1 MRGGNTLF
9 KPGQSGNPTGR
20 PKQVLELLALAQTNF
35 PLALERL
42 RKLIES
48 PDDDMAFRAIQ
59 FVFAYAVGKPSEL
72 KDLMHNDTMR
82 ARMTQLVA
90 VKVEDEVPAAP
101 PPMPLPEVV
110 AVTREAQITRPDGGH
125 AAGTP
130 GGPGRGDSRPGA
142 FRFAR
147 AKPDGLR
154 CLYRGKDGQCQE
166 AALAGSQWCSPH
178 RTKLFSL
185 VTE

>member
-110 AVTREAQITRPDGGH
+110 PETREAQSPSPTEAMPQAPLEALDEVTPVQEPSGLPEPKPEGSVAFT
-125 AAGTP
+125 AARTDNARRRRWLAPSGVLRT
-130 GGPGRGDSRPGA
+130 GRNS
-142 FRFAR
+142 
-147 AKPDGLR
+147 
-154 CLYRGKDGQCQE
+154 
-166 AALAGSQWCSPH
+166 LAW
-178 RTKLFSL
+178 
-185 VTE
+185 

>member
-110 AVTREAQITRPDGGH
+110 AVSREPEPVPTEAMPQPPLEALDEVTPVQEPSGLRSRTAVAFTGQGR
-125 AAGTP
+125 TMP
-130 GGPGRGDSRPGA
+130 GGGAGRLPVVFSA
-142 FRFAR
+142 
-147 AKPDGLR
+147 PD
-154 CLYRGKDGQCQE
+154 E
-166 AALAGSQWCSPH
+166 
-178 RTKLFSL
+178 T
-185 VTE
+185 V

>member
-110 AVTREAQITRPDGGH
+110 PETREAQSPSPTEAMPQAPLEALDEV
-125 AAGTP
+125 TP
-130 GGPGRGDSRPGA
+130 VQEPSG
-142 FRFAR
+142 FAPE
-147 AKPDGLR
+147 AK
-154 CLYRGKDGQCQE
+154 
-166 AALAGSQWCSPH
+166 A
-178 RTKLFSL
+178 
-185 VTE
+185 